1 MDSHSCSHK
10 REQICQREQQT
21 NRVLSI
27 WLRKEPLQGI
37 LRGLLGKRLAW
48 CLTERAIE

>member
-1 MDSHSCSHK
+1 MDPHSWPHK

-27 WLRKEPLQGI
+27 WLRKEPLVRI

-48 CLTERAIE
+48 CLTELAE